1 MNAPS
6 RVNVC
11 RVALKIECRS
21 PRSVF
26 AAEFG
31 KPFEGEMPN
40 YNSVPKEI
48 RDEIATQ
55 GTTVYMQHPKWDTS
69 GAI

>member
-6 RVNVC
+6 KINVC
-11 RVALKIECRS
+11 RVAPKIECKS

-26 AAEFG
+26 AAEFE
-31 KPFEGEMPN
+31 KRFEGEMPN

-48 RDEIATQ
+48 RKEIAVQ
-55 GTTVYMQHPKWDTS
+55 GTTAYMQYPEWDTS

>member
-6 RVNVC
+6 KINVC
-11 RVALKIECRS
+11 RVAPKIECRS

-26 AAEFG
+26 AAEFE
-31 KPFEGEMPN
+31 KRFEGEIPN

-48 RDEIATQ
+48 RNEIAVQ
-55 GTTVYMQHPKWDTS
+55 GTTVYMQYPKWDTS